1 MINPHTLPKIE
12 EIELWRKANGMT
24 REQIASL
31 LEVSHSMYEKWCSPK
46 SNRVIPPYKQ
56 AEMKDHMSPPKR
68 DIPDRISI
76 GASWEE
82 VQAWSKAFKQSPD
95 ADLQSWMLNE
105 LNKLDQNAPQAAAIT
120 HEALETAILLLA
132 PIAPHLCHYAWAAL
146 GHGEAI
152 IDATWPS
159 VDEAALVRSS
169 LTMAVQV
176 NGKVRSQ
183 IEVAVDAKQEDI
195 EQQAIEDT
203 NVQRFTEGKSI
214 RKVIVVPSR
223 LVNIVVA

>member
-68 DIPDRISI
+68 DLPDRISI

-95 ADLQSWMLNE
+95 ADLQTWMLNE
-105 LNKLDQNAPQAAAIT
+105 LNKAAQKWQEKKEFNSHRPESLRVPAQKESDGNSKQNA
-120 HEALETAILLLA
+120 
-132 PIAPHLCHYAWAAL
+132 
-146 GHGEAI
+146 G
-152 IDATWPS
+152 
-159 VDEAALVRSS
+159 
-169 LTMAVQV
+169 
-176 NGKVRSQ
+176 
-183 IEVAVDAKQEDI
+183 
-195 EQQAIEDT
+195 
-203 NVQRFTEGKSI
+203 
-214 RKVIVVPSR
+214 
-223 LVNIVVA
+223 